1 MTSGW
6 ENWVDYVHGTAANKY
21 IELPGSN
28 NAEWHVSINHMT
40 EGELWAQSA
49 AFPAAFLQNDL
60 KGMSKA
66 AVNEDMTIM
75 SAPPQ
80 GFTIVRTVPC
90 DGCDVLCG
98 KSKLVAGRQIF
109 AARSTGAFIIALVD
123 IENST
128 KGAEAQALSA
138 FAYGVEQA
146 IAQGI

>member
-1 MTSGW
+1 MSGW

-21 IELPGSN
+21 VELPGSN
-28 NAEWHVSINHMT
+28 PAVWHISINHMT
-40 EGELWAQSA
+40 DGEMWAKSA
-49 AFPAAFLQNDL
+49 DFDADFKKNELT
-60 KGMSKA
+60 GMSKA
-66 AVNEDMTIM
+66 AAGEDSSILG
-75 SAPPQ
+75 APPT

-90 DGCDVLCG
+90 DQCDVLCG
-98 KSKLVAGRQIF
+98 KSKVIAGRQIF

-128 KGAEAQALSA
+128 KGSEAMALNA